1 MCDTHDFKIAM
12 YKTVLTF
19 AKAEQKIR
27 RKIMKHNLCVIGY
40 GGMGGGFHAK
50 NALTSD
56 VVNLAGIYDIDP
68 AKCEQARANGI
79 HVYESIQEV
88 IDDKSVD
95 LVTVAIPND
104 SHRDA
109 VVKSLLGV
117 KNVICE
123 KPVAMSSK
131 ELQEMIDASK
141 KSGKLF
147 TVHQNRRWDV
157 DFLAMKKIHD
167 SGEIGRIFNIESRIH
182 GSRGIP
188 SDWRGEKAHG
198 GGMLL
203 DWGVHLIDQILQI
216 YTEKIEKIYCR
227 FDHLTNKE
235 VDDNVQLNIYFEG
248 GARAYVEVG
257 TYNFISLP
265 RFYMQGEKGTA
276 LIRDWREK
284 TQVVKCKAWHESD
297 VVPIQTAAGLTKT
310 MAPRDEITT
319 DTYEVD
325 RPTSDVHDFYRNVC
339 AAIDGKESLLVTHD
353 QVMRVF
359 KVMEAAFE
367 SAETGNPVYFP
378 EKL

>member
-1 MCDTHDFKIAM
+1 
-12 YKTVLTF
+12 
-19 AKAEQKIR
+19 
-27 RKIMKHNLCVIGY
+27 MKHNLCVIGY
-40 GGMGGGFHAK
+40 GGMGGGFHVK

-68 AKCEQARANGI
+68 AKREKARANGI
-79 HVYESIQEV
+79 KAYETLDEV
-88 IDDKSVD
+88 LADKDVD

-104 SHRDA
+104 VHKDT
-109 VVKSLLGV
+109 VVKCLLAG

-123 KPVAMSSK
+123 KPVAMNSQ
-131 ELQEMIDASK
+131 ELQEMIDAAN

-167 SGEIGRIFNIESRIH
+167 SGEIGGIFNIESRIH

-188 SDWRGEKAHG
+188 SDWRGEKEHG

-227 FDHLTNKE
+227 FDHITNKE
-235 VDDNVQLNIYFEG
+235 VDDGFQLYIHFEG
-248 GARAYVEVG
+248 DKRAYVEVG

-276 LIRDWREK
+276 LIKDWRENTK
-284 TQVVKCKAWHESD
+284 VVKCKAWHESD
-297 VVPIQTAAGLTKT
+297 VVPVETAAGLTKT

-319 DTYEVD
+319 DTYEVE
-325 RPTSDVHDFYRNVC
+325 RPASDVHNFYRNVC
-339 AAIDGKESLLVTHD
+339 AAIEGKETQLITHE

-367 SAETGNPVYFP
+367 SDATGNPVYFA

>member
-1 MCDTHDFKIAM
+1 
-12 YKTVLTF
+12 
-19 AKAEQKIR
+19 
-27 RKIMKHNLCVIGY
+27 MKHNLCVIGF
-40 GGMGGGFHAK
+40 GGMGGGFHVK
-50 NALTSD
+50 NALKSD

-68 AKCEQARANGI
+68 AKREKARAEGI
-79 HVYESIQEV
+79 HAYESLEEV
-88 IDDKSVD
+88 IADTSVD

-104 SHRDA
+104 AHRTTI
-109 VVKSLLGV
+109 VKSLLGT

-123 KPVAMSSK
+123 KPVAMTSA
-131 ELQEMIDASK
+131 EIQEMINAANN
-141 KSGKLF
+141 SGKLF

-167 SGEIGRIFNIESRIH
+167 SGELGKIFNIESRIH

-188 SDWRGEKAHG
+188 SDWRGQKARG

-216 YTEKIEKIYCR
+216 YKEKIEKIYCR
-227 FDHLTNKE
+227 FDHLTNNE
-235 VDDNVQLNIYFEG
+235 VDDGIQLNIYFEG

-276 LIRDWREK
+276 LIKDWREN

-297 VVPIQTAAGLTKT
+297 VVPVETAAGLTKT
-310 MAPRDEITT
+310 MAPRNEITT
-319 DTYEVD
+319 DSYEIE
-325 RPTSDVHDFYRNVC
+325 RPASDVHDFYRNVC
-339 AAIDGKESLLVTHD
+339 AAIDGKEAQLVTHE
-353 QVMRVF
+353 QIMRVF

-367 SAETGNPVYFP
+367 SAETGNPVYFS